1 MSAVAEGG
9 TTAIARLRRF
19 ERGQPWRSMLWGFG
33 SLLFRW
39 SPVPFHAWRRWL
51 LRRFGAS
58 IGDRVEIDPTVRIS
72 RPWNLSIGART
83 RVAHEAILD
92 SIGPIRIGAD
102 AMISQYANLCAGD
115 HDYRDARMDVLPA
128 PIEIGDRV
136 WIAADAF
143 IGPNTTIGPG
153 ALVAAR
159 SSAFGEIPADQVC
172 IGEPARPRKQRLTSN
187 VS

>member
-1 MSAVAEGG
+1 MSEAADEGV
-9 TTAIARLRRF
+9 TAIARLRRF
-19 ERGQPWRSMLWGFG
+19 ERGQPRGSLLWGVG

-39 SPVPFHAWRRWL
+39 SPEPAHGWRRWI

-58 IGDRVEIDPTVRIS
+58 IGADVEIDPTVRIS
-72 RPWNLSIGART
+72 RPWNLSIGDRT
-83 RVAHEAILD
+83 RVAHGAILD
-92 SIGPIRIGAD
+92 SIGPIRVGAD

-115 HDYRDARMDVLPA
+115 HDYRDLRMDVLSA

-143 IGPNTTIGPG
+143 VGPNTTVGAG

-159 SSAFGEIPADQVC
+159 SSAFGDLPEGQVC
-172 IGEPARPRKQRLTSN
+172 IGEPARARKQRPHSGVT
-187 VS
+187 